1 MVTEPSVFLF
11 SSFVFAHATPPQPTN
26 QPNLTSP
33 AARRLASPRF
43 SSIASIQYGAAPRG
57 NQAGGGG
64 KGGAFSWFVLGHGQV
79 TIESAWPTPQSY
91 LAHSSSFFGI
101 LLFPSL
107 SLSWFWFL
115 TLRWCGWGGCH
126 FGHQGGEDET
136 GRFITWSGFSA
147 GVRSDKTHKTGRAE
161 AARGRNRRAA
171 VGLGVEG
178 RGGRCDAGL
187 DYANG
192 TAGTYGYRYVC
203 AVCVR
208 PTLGGRCVRRTQC
221 EGGGGDIEGTVWWA
235 GSELGSALQNTRLP
249 RQRWRGW
256 CQPVIT

>member
-1 MVTEPSVFLF
+1 MSFGYRAVCFSFFFFCFCTCHPS
-11 SSFVFAHATPPQPTN
+11 PTN
-26 QPNLTSP
+26 QPTQPHFTRRTPPCFSTFQQHRLNTVWGR
-33 AARRLASPRF
+33 AAGKSGRRGR
-43 SSIASIQYGAAPRG
+43 
-57 NQAGGGG
+57 

-126 FGHQGGEDET
+126 FGHPGGEDET

-178 RGGRCDAGL
+178 RGGKM
-187 DYANG
+187 
-192 TAGTYGYRYVC
+192 
-203 AVCVR
+203 
-208 PTLGGRCVRRTQC
+208 RR
-221 EGGGGDIEGTVWWA
+221 W
-235 GSELGSALQNTRLP
+235 P
-249 RQRWRGW
+249 
-256 CQPVIT
+256 